1 MTDLAEA
8 TTPEQDDHRATIR
21 ELSDRL
27 IDAQAEIRVLDAVK
41 WTDDIRD
48 GFFASNFKEQP
59 AVDQAYYDRN
69 PLKFDAD
76 DVRTRF
82 IELETEIATQLGSVT
97 AASQLLRRTCEQYR
111 LTIDLLQARGTPA
124 FGSYATLLYGTP
136 EEVFHAGGPT
146 VRDLADSLDDSLAAL
161 EPSLLVDNSEHDLD
175 GEAAVA
181 HLQQRLDES
190 MGEGAVDVR
199 LDDGLVADAAAG
211 STYIKLRAD
220 ATFSPQDLATLEAHE
235 GWVHVGTT
243 RNGLAQPWCNFL
255 GKAAPPATVTQEG
268 LATLTE
274 MFALRSHP
282 GRLRRI
288 ANRVRGVSLVLDGA
302 SFLELFEYFRTEG
315 LSEDECWT
323 IAARIFRG
331 STPTGPPFTKDLA
344 YGKGLVLSYVYVRL
358 ALRQGRPD
366 RIPMLFC
373 GKVDLQAMGLVNH
386 LFDEGLLE
394 EPAFVPEPFRNLDA
408 LTAQIA
414 FSRFLRNLDFDQL
427 ESEYGQLL

>member
-1 MTDLAEA
+1 MPD
-8 TTPEQDDHRATIR
+8 QSDHRATIHD
-21 ELSDRL
+21 LSDRL
-27 IDAQAEIRVLDAVK
+27 IAAQAEIRVLDAVK
-41 WTDDIRD
+41 WTDDIKTD
-48 GFFASNFKEQP
+48 FFASKFREQP
-59 AVDQAYYDRN
+59 KVDREYYERN
-69 PLKFDAD
+69 PLKFDAAE
-76 DVRTRF
+76 VRGRF
-82 IELETEIATQLGSVT
+82 IDLETEVATQLGSAT

-111 LTIDLLQARGTPA
+111 LTIDLLEARGTPA

-136 EEVFHAGGPT
+136 DEVFHSGGPT
-146 VRDLADSLDDSLAAL
+146 VRDLAHSLENSLSAL
-161 EPSLLVDNSEHDLD
+161 EPSLLTDRSEHDLD
-175 GEAAVA
+175 GPSAVA
-181 HLQQRLDES
+181 HLQARLDES
-190 MGEGAVDVR
+190 MGPGAVDVR

-211 STYIKLRAD
+211 STYIKLRSD

-243 RNGLAQPWCNFL
+243 RNGLAQPVCNFL

-288 ANRVRGVSLVLDGA
+288 ANRVKGVGLVLEGA
-302 SFLELFEYFRTEG
+302 TFVELFEIFRVAG
-315 LSEDECWT
+315 LDEDESWT

-386 LFDEGLLE
+386 LFDEGLLD
-394 EPAFVPEPFRNLDA
+394 PPGFVPEPFRDLEA

-414 FSRFLRNLDFDQL
+414 FSRFLRELDFDQL

>member
-1 MTDLAEA
+1 M
-8 TTPEQDDHRATIR
+8 QDDHRATIR

-27 IDAQAEIRVLDAVK
+27 IEAQAEIRVLDAVK

-48 GFFASNFKEQP
+48 QFFASKYKEQP
-59 AVDQAYYDRN
+59 AVDADYYERN

-76 DVRTRF
+76 EVRDRF
-82 IELETEIATQLGSVT
+82 IALETEIATQLGSVT

-111 LTIDLLQARGTPA
+111 LTIDMLVARGKPS

-136 EEVFHAGGPT
+136 DEVFHAGGPT
-146 VRDLADSLDDSLAAL
+146 VIDLAESLEESLSAL
-161 EPSLLVDNSEHDLD
+161 EPSLLIDTSAHELD
-175 GEAAVA
+175 AQAAVA
-181 HLQQRLDES
+181 DLQARLDSS
-190 MGEGAVDVR
+190 MGAGAVDVR

-211 STYIKLRAD
+211 STYIKLRSD

-288 ANRVRGVSLVLDGA
+288 ANRVRGVALVLDGA
-302 SFLELFEYFRTEG
+302 TFVDLFEFFRTEG
-315 LSEDECWT
+315 LTEDECWS

-358 ALRQGRPD
+358 ALRQGAPTAFPCCSAARSISRPWAWSIICSTKD
-366 RIPMLFC
+366 CSSRRSSS
-373 GKVDLQAMGLVNH
+373 
-386 LFDEGLLE
+386 
-394 EPAFVPEPFRNLDA
+394 PEPFRDLEA
-408 LTAQIA
+408 LTAQIRVPA
-414 FSRFLRNLDFDQL
+414 GSCATSTSTSSNRSTASCCERSRSYCGR
-427 ESEYGQLL
+427 

>member
-1 MTDLAEA
+1 MSDQA
-8 TTPEQDDHRATIR
+8 DHRSTIR

-27 IDAQAEIRVLDAVK
+27 IAAQTEIRVLDAVK

-48 GFFASNFKEQP
+48 DFFAAGFTEQP
-59 AVDQAYYDRN
+59 KVDRGYYERN
-69 PLKFDAD
+69 DLRFDAD
-76 DVRTRF
+76 ELRIRF
-82 IELETEIATQLGSVT
+82 IELETDIATQLGSAT

-111 LTIDLLQARGTPA
+111 LTIDLLEARGTPA

-136 EEVFHAGGPT
+136 DEVFHAGGPT
-146 VRDLADSLDDSLAAL
+146 VRDLAHSLEASLSAL
-161 EPSLLVDNSEHDLD
+161 EPSLLVDRSDHDLD
-175 GEAAVA
+175 AEAAVA
-181 HLQQRLDES
+181 HLQARLDAS
-190 MGEGAVDVR
+190 MGSGLVDVR

-211 STYIKLRAD
+211 STYIKLRSD
-220 ATFSPQDLATLEAHE
+220 ATFSPQDLSTLEAHE
-235 GWVHVGTT
+235 GWVHVATT
-243 RNGLAQPWCNFL
+243 RNGLAQPVCNFL

-288 ANRVRGVSLVLDGA
+288 AHRVQGVSLVLDGA
-302 SFLELFEYFRTEG
+302 TFVDLFEYFRVQG
-315 LSEDECWT
+315 LTEDEAWT
-323 IAARIFRG
+323 MSARIFRG

-386 LFDEGLLE
+386 LFDEGLLDP
-394 EPAFVPEPFRNLDA
+394 PAFLPEPFRDLEA

-414 FSRFLRNLDFDQL
+414 FSRFLRELDFDQL

>member
-1 MTDLAEA
+1 MRMSDA
-8 TTPEQDDHRATIR
+8 DHRATIR

-27 IDAQAEIRVLDAVK
+27 IAAQSEIRVLDSVK
-41 WTDDIRD
+41 WTDDIRE
-48 GFFASNFKEQP
+48 GFFASGFTEQP
-59 AVDQAYYDRN
+59 KIDQAYYERN
-69 PLKFDAD
+69 PLKFDARD
-76 DVRTRF
+76 LRNRF
-82 IELETEIATQLGSVT
+82 IELETDIATQLGSAT

-111 LTIDLLQARGTPA
+111 LTIDLLDARGTTA

-136 EEVFHAGGPT
+136 DEVFHAGGPT
-146 VRDLADSLDDSLAAL
+146 VRGLANSLGTSLAAL
-161 EPSLLVDNSEHDLD
+161 EPSLLIDQSEHELD
-175 GEAAVA
+175 GAAAVVA
-181 HLQQRLDES
+181 LQARLDDS
-190 MGEGAVDVR
+190 MGPGAVDVR

-211 STYIKLRAD
+211 STYIKLRSD
-220 ATFSPQDLATLEAHE
+220 ARFSPKDIATLEAHE

-243 RNGLAQPWCNFL
+243 LNGLAQPVCNFL

-282 GRLRRI
+282 SRIRRI
-288 ANRVRGVSLVLDGA
+288 VNRVQGVSLVLDGA
-302 SFLELFEYFRTEG
+302 TFLDLFEYFRVEG
-315 LSEDECWT
+315 LTEDEAWS
-323 IAARIFRG
+323 ISARIFRG

-344 YGKGLVLSYVYVRL
+344 YGKGLVLAYVYVRL

-394 EPAFVPEPFRNLDA
+394 PPQFVPEPFRDLDA
-408 LTAQIA
+408 LTAQVA
-414 FSRFLRNLDFDQL
+414 FSRFLRELDFDQL
-427 ESEYGQLL
+427 ESEYGQLF